1 MADKHPIP
9 LVPKSS
15 KAVTAARR
23 LNTSKLHDARVA
35 MRLTQ
40 TELARRVGVARQSIS
55 MYEQGLTV
63 PEPPVMERIS
73 SAVNQPL
80 SYFSGDPAPEFGNA
94 SIHFHRAIG
103 SDTKRRNMACE
114 VFGSWLART
123 ARYLDEFV
131 NYPSLDLPLALEPV
145 SESSRYSDEE
155 IESAASQCREMW
167 RLGSGP
173 ISNMVSLLENKGVLV
188 CRRVIPDEKVEAFSF
203 WNGNKAL
210 VFLSSEKTSCSR
222 ARFDAAHELGHLILH
237 RWAGLEDLEDK
248 KTLKR
253 IEHEADLFA
262 GAFLLPLNSFLDELF
277 STRIDAFLPMKRRW
291 KVSIQA
297 MVYRCKHLGVIDEEQ
312 ATNLFKTI
320 SFRKWR
326 RAEPYDDTIPPEEPQ
341 LLNRAAN
348 LLLSSG
354 LKTPD
359 DMARAIQINRHTI
372 EQICNLPGGALNS
385 TSVVKEFRPTLK

>member
-1 MADKHPIP
+1 
-9 LVPKSS
+9 
-15 KAVTAARR
+15 
-23 LNTSKLHDARVA
+23 

-40 TELARRVGVARQSIS
+40 TELARRVGVTRQSIS

-80 SYFSGDPAPEFGNA
+80 SYFSGDPAPEFGNV

-167 RLGSGP
+167 RLGCGP

-291 KVSIQA
+291 KISIQA

-359 DMARAIQINRHTI
+359 DIARAIQINRHMI

>member
-1 MADKHPIP
+1 
-9 LVPKSS
+9 
-15 KAVTAARR
+15 
-23 LNTSKLHDARVA
+23 

-40 TELARRVGVARQSIS
+40 TELARRVGVTRQSIS

-145 SESSRYSDEE
+145 SESSRYTDEE

-167 RLGSGP
+167 GLGSGP

-188 CRRVIPDEKVEAFSF
+188 CRRVISDEKVEAFSF

-237 RWAGLEDLEDK
+237 RWAGLEDVEDK

-354 LKTPD
+354 LKNPD
-359 DMARAIQINRHTI
+359 DMARAIQINRHMI

>member
-1 MADKHPIP
+1 
-9 LVPKSS
+9 
-15 KAVTAARR
+15 
-23 LNTSKLHDARVA
+23 

-40 TELARRVGVARQSIS
+40 TELARRVGVTRQSIS

-63 PEPPVMERIS
+63 PGPTVMGRIA

-80 SYFSGDPAPEFGNA
+80 AYFSDDPAPEFGTA

-103 SDTKRRNMACE
+103 QDTKRRNMACE

-131 NYPSLDLPLALEPV
+131 NYPTIDLPLALEPE
-145 SESSRYSDEE
+145 SENNRYTDEE
-155 IESAASQCREMW
+155 IELAASKCREMW

-173 ISNMVSLLENKGVLV
+173 ISNMVSLLENKGILV
-188 CRRVIPDEKVEAFSF
+188 CRLVIPDEKVEAFSF
-203 WNGNKAL
+203 WNGNKAF

-237 RWAGLEDLEDK
+237 RWAGLEDLEDRK
-248 KTLKR
+248 ILKR
-253 IEHEADLFA
+253 IEHEANLFA
-262 GAFLLPLNSFLDELF
+262 GAFLLPWNSFLDELF
-277 STRIDAFLPMKRRW
+277 STRIDAFLPMKLRW

-297 MVYRCKHLGVIDEEQ
+297 MVYRCKHLDVIDEDQ

-326 RAEPYDDTIPPEEPQ
+326 RAEPYDDTIPSEEPQ

-348 LLLSSG
+348 ILLSSG
-354 LKTPD
+354 RISSD
-359 DMARAIQINRHTI
+359 EMARAIQINRNLI
-372 EQICNLPGGALNS
+372 EEICNLPSGALNS
-385 TSVVKEFRPTLK
+385 TSVVVEEFRPTLE

>member
-1 MADKHPIP
+1 MADKYPIP

-15 KAVTAARR
+15 KAVTAVRS
-23 LNTSKLHDARVA
+23 LHTLKLRDARVA
-35 MRLTQ
+35 KRFTQ
-40 TELARRVGVARQSIS
+40 TELAKRVGVTRQSIS
-55 MYEQGLTV
+55 MYEQGFTV
-63 PEPPVMERIS
+63 PESPVMEQIA
-73 SAVNQPL
+73 SAVDQPL

-103 SDTKRRNMACE
+103 PDTKRRNMACE
-114 VFGSWLART
+114 VFGRWLART
-123 ARYLDEFV
+123 AKYLDEFV
-131 NYPSLDLPLALEPV
+131 NYPALDLPLALEPE
-145 SESSRYSDEE
+145 SGSSRYTDEE

-173 ISNMVSLLENKGVLV
+173 ISNMISLLENKGILV
-188 CRRVIPDEKVEAFSF
+188 CRLVIPDEKVEAFSF
-203 WNGNKAL
+203 WNGNKAF

-262 GAFLLPLNSFLDELF
+262 GAFLLPWNSFLEELF

-297 MVYRCKHLGVIDEEQ
+297 MVYRCKHLGVIDEDQ

-341 LLNRAAN
+341 LLNRAAT

-354 LKTPD
+354 LKTPGA
-359 DMARAIQINRHTI
+359 MAHAIQINRNLI
-372 EQICNLPGGALNS
+372 EQICNLPDGALQS
-385 TSVVKEFRPTLK
+385 TSVIKEFRPTLK

>member
-15 KAVTAARR
+15 KAATVARR
-23 LNTSKLHDARVA
+23 LHTSKLRDARVA

-40 TELARRVGVARQSIS
+40 TEMARLVGVTRQSIS
-55 MYEQGLTV
+55 MYEQGLTA
-63 PEPPVMERIS
+63 PEPLVIERIA
-73 SAVNQPL
+73 SAVDQPL
-80 SYFSGDPAPEFGNA
+80 SYFSDDPAPEFGNA

-103 SDTKRRNMACE
+103 RDTKRRNMACE
-114 VFGSWLART
+114 VLGSWLART

-131 NYPSLDLPLALEPV
+131 NYPTLDLPLALEPAN
-145 SESSRYSDEE
+145 ESSRYTDDE

-167 RLGSGP
+167 KLGSGP
-173 ISNMVSLLENKGVLV
+173 ISNMVSLLENKGVLI
-188 CRRVIPDEKVEAFSF
+188 CRLVIPDEKVEAFSF

-222 ARFDAAHELGHLILH
+222 ARFDVAHELGHLILH
-237 RWAGLEDLEDK
+237 RWVELEDLEDK
-248 KTLKR
+248 KTLKK

-262 GAFLLPLNSFLDELF
+262 GAFLLPLESFSDELF

-297 MVYRCKHLGVIDEEQ
+297 MVYRCKHLGVIDEDR
-312 ATNLFKTI
+312 ATSLYKTI

-341 LLNRAAN
+341 LLKRAAN

-354 LKTPD
+354 TNTPD
-359 DMARAIQINRHTI
+359 EMARAIQINRRMI

-385 TSVVKEFRPTLK
+385 TSVVTEIRPSLK

>member
-23 LNTSKLHDARVA
+23 LHTLKLRAARVA

-40 TELARRVGVARQSIS
+40 TELARRVGVTRQSIS

-63 PEPPVMERIS
+63 PEPPVMERIA

-80 SYFSGDPAPEFGNA
+80 SYFSDDPAPEFGNA

-103 SDTKRRNMACE
+103 PDTKRRNMACE

-131 NYPSLDLPLALEPV
+131 NYPTLDLSLALEPE
-145 SESSRYSDEE
+145 SDSSRYTDEE

-167 RLGSGP
+167 GLGSGP

-188 CRRVIPDEKVEAFSF
+188 CRLVIPDEKIEAFSF

-222 ARFDAAHELGHLILH
+222 ARFDAAHELGHLVLH

-248 KTLKR
+248 KTAKR

-262 GAFLLPLNSFLDELF
+262 GAFLLPRNSFLDELF
-277 STRIDAFLPMKRRW
+277 STRIDAFLSMKRRW

-297 MVYRCKHLGVIDEEQ
+297 MVYRCNHLRIIDEEQ
-312 ATNLFKTI
+312 ATNLFKDDFVSEVAPRRTV
-320 SFRKWR
+320 RRHDTAR
-326 RAEPYDDTIPPEEPQ
+326 RAAT
-341 LLNRAAN
+341 
-348 LLLSSG
+348 
-354 LKTPD
+354 
-359 DMARAIQINRHTI
+359 
-372 EQICNLPGGALNS
+372 
-385 TSVVKEFRPTLK
+385 VK